1 MILYNEKMNPLRHL
15 NKFSQYLISQFDK
28 EVLTSSE
35 TKVSVNPVVS
45 EVATWYEKIRNAM
58 DYREDDVILRAAIER
73 ILRRRLLLGG
83 NGESVAEPLVREL
96 VWARYFPDS
105 SVPESLV
112 YKVSQTVDLYFTL
125 EKLIKTKHKV
135 NRQKLSDFILN
146 ILSAEI
152 ENILSPSKDKELLI
166 NFLFGIY
173 QNKVQILDDDEETRD
188 AQVFI
193 ALRRTFGKQDLP
205 LLKYHLFKQLFG
217 NVTENSKENIAENFL
232 KGYKKIEYQL
242 SYPLASQIYTYIK
255 KEMTPMYIL
264 RDVLKQHRGE
274 NQELVENEEKFKLA
288 IINECTSQYKK
299 IHTKVQ
305 TAIIRGV
312 IFILITK
319 AIFALAV
326 EGTFEKFFYGEIL
339 WNSIALNTLFPP
351 VLMIV
356 AGLLISTPN
365 KENSEKIFH
374 RIENILFYN
383 DKITSKSFI
392 RHSKKNNSTMHSF
405 FILLWFLALLFFIS
419 GINYILHLLGFTIIS
434 RGIFIFF
441 LAIVSFI
448 SYRIHMTAHMYT
460 ISDDKQSM
468 ASVLFDF
475 LFMPFIH
482 LGRQLTENI
491 SRINIILFFFDMFIE
506 TPFKVI
512 FAFFEQ
518 WFLFL
523 RTQREKLG

>member
-1 MILYNEKMNPLRHL
+1 MNSTRHL
-15 NKFSQYLISQFDK
+15 NRYSEYLLTQFDK
-28 EVLTSSE
+28 ELITSSE

-73 ILRRRLLLGG
+73 ILRRRLMLGG
-83 NGESVAEPLVREL
+83 NGDSVAEPLVREL
-96 VWARYFPDS
+96 VWARYFPDA
-105 SVPESLV
+105 SVPESLI
-112 YKVSQTVDLYFTL
+112 YKISQTVDLYFSL
-125 EKLIKTKHKV
+125 EKIIKTKHKV
-135 NRQKLSDFILN
+135 NKQKLNDFILN

-166 NFLFGIY
+166 NFLFQIY
-173 QNKVQILDDDEETRD
+173 QNKVNILDDDEETRD
-188 AQVFI
+188 AQIFI
-193 ALRRTFGKQDLP
+193 AIRRTFGKQDLP

-217 NVTENSKENIAENFL
+217 NVTENTKDKIAENFL

-242 SYPLASQIYTYIK
+242 SYPLAGQIYTFIK

-264 RDVLKQHRGE
+264 RDVLKQNRGK

-326 EGTFEKFFYGEIL
+326 EGTFERFYYGRIH

-351 VLMIV
+351 VLMV
-356 AGLLISTPN
+356 LAGLLISTPN
-365 KENSEKIFH
+365 KENSDKLYY
-374 RIENILFYN
+374 RIENILFHN
-383 DKITSKSFI
+383 EKIASKSL
-392 RHSKKNNSTMHSF
+392 RRQSKKNNSTMYAF
-405 FILLWFLALLFFIS
+405 FMLLWFLALLLFI
-419 GINYILHLLGFTIIS
+419 GMINYILSVLGFTIIS
-434 RGIFIFF
+434 RAIFIFF

-460 ISDDKQSM
+460 ISDDKQSIV
-468 ASVLFDF
+468 SVLFDF

-491 SRINIILFFFDMFIE
+491 SKVNILLFIFDMFIE

>member
-1 MILYNEKMNPLRHL
+1 MNQLRHL
-15 NKFSQYLISQFDK
+15 NRYSEYLLNQFDK
-28 EVLTSSE
+28 ELITSSE

-73 ILRRRLLLGG
+73 ILRRRLMLGG
-83 NGESVAEPLVREL
+83 NGDSVAEPLVREL
-96 VWARYFPDS
+96 VWARYFPDA
-105 SVPESLV
+105 SVPESLI
-112 YKVSQTVDLYFTL
+112 YKISQTVDLYFSL
-125 EKLIKTKHKV
+125 EKIIKTKHKV
-135 NRQKLSDFILN
+135 NKQKLNDFILN

-152 ENILSPSKDKELLI
+152 ENILSPSKDKELII
-166 NFLFGIY
+166 NFLF
-173 QNKVQILDDDEETRD
+173 QIFQKKISIIDDEEETRD

-193 ALRRTFGKQDLP
+193 AVRRTFGKQDLP

-217 NVTENSKENIAENFL
+217 DVTENTKDKIAENFM
-232 KGYKKIEYQL
+232 KGYKKIEYQI
-242 SYPLASQIYTYIK
+242 SYPLASVIYTFIK
-255 KEMTPMYIL
+255 KEITPMFIL
-264 RDVLKQHRGE
+264 RDVLKQYRGK
-274 NQELVENEEKFKLA
+274 NTELVEDEQKFKLA
-288 IINECTSQYKK
+288 IITECTSQYKK
-299 IHTKVQ
+299 IHAKVQ

-326 EGTFEKFFYGEIL
+326 EGTFEKYFYGEIF

-351 VLMIV
+351 ILMIV
-356 AGLLISTPN
+356 AGILISTPN
-365 KENSEKIFH
+365 KENSEKLYL
-374 RIENILFYN
+374 RIENILFHN
-383 DKITSKSFI
+383 DQLISKTFR
-392 RHSKKNNSTMHSF
+392 RHSKKGNSTMYSF
-405 FILLWFLALLFFIS
+405 FIFLWFLALLLFI
-419 GINYILHLLGFTIIS
+419 GAMNYFLTILGFTIIS
-434 RGIFIFF
+434 RAIFIFF

-460 ISDDKQSM
+460 ISDEKQSIS
-468 ASVLFDF
+468 SVLFDF

-491 SRINIILFFFDMFIE
+491 SKVNILLFIFDMFIE